1 MSTNLLIIDG
11 QVASPASLDR
21 DTLNRFPADARIDD
35 VSQFERSRSGKAITL
50 SGLLDRAAP
59 TAEATHVTLHSDDGF
74 SASLPIADVRDI
86 GIVLFEQSDGE
97 PLDSRSGGPYRFL
110 IPNAAR
116 CRTADLDACANV
128 KHLVRIE
135 LTTGAGRDTR
145 RN

>member
-74 SASLPIADVRDI
+74 SAC
-86 GIVLFEQSDGE
+86 QSPTFATSE
-97 PLDSRSGGPYRFL
+97 SSCSSSQMANRSTAGL
-110 IPNAAR
+110 VV
-116 CRTADLDACANV
+116 RTASSFPTPPGAERRTSMPVPTSNTSCASN
-128 KHLVRIE
+128 
-135 LTTGAGRDTR
+135 
-145 RN
+145 